1 MEDAEECGCLKAH
14 RPEAKAE
21 RVESIVCSSR
31 SPRNTCKEIVRKIL
45 M

>member
-14 RPEAKAE
+14 RPETKGE
-21 RVESIVCSSR
+21 KVKSIVCLSR
-31 SPRNTCKEIVRKIL
+31 SPRNACKEIVRKLL